1 MFGDRFEDEGVILA
15 FSSLFW
21 RIFEDEMPGRS
32 RAGRDKG
39 PGRTGGYF
47 AEGRR

>member
-21 RIFEDEMPGRS
+21 SIFEDEMPGRS